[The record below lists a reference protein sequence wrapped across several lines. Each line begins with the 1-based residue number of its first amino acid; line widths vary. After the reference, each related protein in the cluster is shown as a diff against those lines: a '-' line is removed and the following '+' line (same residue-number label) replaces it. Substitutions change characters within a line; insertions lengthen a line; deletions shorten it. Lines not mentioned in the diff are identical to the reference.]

1 VAEVPRSSAHD
12 VPLLQTF
19 QASTSNVK
27 DTTVELSSIAAQ
39 YAASNKVAQ
48 IHPAPYSSR
57 EASLNITI
65 TIQDA
70 EEGAKGGKKRC
81 KQHR

>member
-1 VAEVPRSSAHD
+1 VAEVPRSGAHN

-19 QASTSNVK
+19 QASASNIK

-48 IHPAPYSSR
+48 IHPAPYNSR
-57 EASLNITI
+57 EASLNI

-70 EEGAKGGKKRC
+70 EEGAKGGKKRR